1 MKKIEQILYFSENT
15 MKWAT
20 EKAKKQGIDI
30 TTYLTS
36 KIENEVFKDT
46 LEGSFEPVPKF
57 KKGDKHEKRKHK

>member
-1 MKKIEQILYFSENT
+1 MKKIEQVLYFSENT
-15 MKWAT
+15 MKWAN
-20 EKAKKQGIDI
+20 EKAKKQGIDT

-57 KKGDKHEKRKHK
+57 KKGGKHEKRKNK